1 MTVIGWFVMSQT
13 LLQKWVPGRSHYGG
27 VVYLGYT
34 AEDRD
39 TGKEVE
45 VFEAV
50 SCRRCANGEEV

>member
-1 MTVIGWFVMSQT
+1 MSQT

-50 SCRRCANGEEV
+50 SCRRCANVEEV